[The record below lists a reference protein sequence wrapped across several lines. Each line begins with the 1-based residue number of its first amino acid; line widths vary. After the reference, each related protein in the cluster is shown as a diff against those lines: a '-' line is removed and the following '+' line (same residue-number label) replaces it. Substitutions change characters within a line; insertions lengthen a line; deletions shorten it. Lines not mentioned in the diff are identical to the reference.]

1 MFARVLTPFM
11 LCQVQSLVVTAE
23 VVLKLR
29 KWVMNDKRGSRGG
42 GHFKMKPNQYHS
54 VSLGELKMMAAHR

>member
-1 MFARVLTPFM
+1 M

-42 GHFKMKPNQYHS
+42 GHFKMKPNHYHS